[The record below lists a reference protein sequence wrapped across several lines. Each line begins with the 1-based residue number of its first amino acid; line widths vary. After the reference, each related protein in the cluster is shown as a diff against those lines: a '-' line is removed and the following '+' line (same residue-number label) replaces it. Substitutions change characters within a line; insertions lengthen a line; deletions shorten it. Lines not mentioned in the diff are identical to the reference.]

1 MGRVRGRDW
10 VKSIFLDSNVDPGS
24 TNYVDPGT
32 CLTWQNHGD
41 RIYLQLSL
49 QNTQSLLPASP
60 QPLPPP

>member
-1 MGRVRGRDW
+1 MGRVRFRGRDW

-41 RIYLQLSL
+41 PDTL
-49 QNTQSLLPASP
+49 
-60 QPLPPP
+60 